1 MKKYT
6 LLLIDDEPANLQK
19 MHRTF
24 VDQYNVHLAQTGEE
38 ALEVLRAHP
47 IDAVI
52 TDQRMPR
59 MSGIEFLDAASK
71 EKPDLVRIIL
81 TGYAD
86 VNDLIEAINASKVHK
101 YITKPWEPDQLRM
114 AVREALEKRELQR
127 ENERLAAELQAANER
142 LRTENIILRRKAE
155 LEDRARDIICGGAE
169 MESILKLLRRVT
181 GTETTVLIQ
190 GETGTGKELI
200 ARFIHN
206 ESHRRDRIFIP
217 VNCGAIPKELV
228 ESEFF
233 GHAKGAFTGASQEK
247 KGFFEMADG
256 GTIFL
261 DEIGEAPPEL
271 QVKLL
276 RVIQEGEIMPLGYHQ
291 PKKVD
296 VRLIASTNRNLRAE
310 VETGRFRQDLY
321 FRINVF
327 SVTIPPLRERT
338 RDILPLA
345 DFFLKQF
352 SVKLNR
358 KAGHFKPE
366 TRQMLEAYS
375 WPGNVR
381 ELQNEIERLV
391 LLAEPEKEI
400 GPELLSDHV
409 RQPMQPS
416 TPSDGN
422 LKIAVQKLEEEMI
435 RDTME
440 RLNHNKSRVARA
452 LGISRQ
458 SLLEKLRRMHLRPD
472 LTSLSKK
479 LS

>member
-1 MKKYT
+1 MTRYE

-19 MHRTF
+19 LHRTF
-24 VDQYNVHLAQTGEE
+24 VDQYNIHLAHTGEE
-38 ALEVLRAHP
+38 ALAILKSHR

-52 TDQRMPR
+52 TDQKMPS
-59 MSGIEFLDAASK
+59 MTGIEFLDAARQ
-71 EKPDLVRIIL
+71 ENPDMVRIIL
-81 TGYAD
+81 TGFAE
-86 VNDLIEAINASKVHK
+86 VNDLIVAINASKVHK
-101 YITKPWEPDQLRM
+101 YITKPWVPDDLRM

-127 ENERLAAELQAANER
+127 ENDRLTVELQAANER
-142 LRTENIILRRKAE
+142 LRTENTLLRRKAE
-155 LEDRARDIICGGAE
+155 LEDRASHIVCRSVE
-169 MESILKLLRRVT
+169 MENILKLLRRVT

-206 ESHRRDRIFIP
+206 ESPRRDRVFLP
-217 VNCGAIPKELV
+217 VNCGAIPRELV

-233 GHAKGAFTGASQEK
+233 GHAKGAFTGASQDK

-276 RVIQEGEIMPLGYHQ
+276 RVIQESEIMPIGFHQ
-291 PKKVD
+291 SKPVD
-296 VRLIASTNRNLRAE
+296 VRLIASTNRDLRAE
-310 VETGRFRQDLY
+310 VDTGRFRQDLF

-338 RDILPLA
+338 GDILPLSEY
-345 DFFLKQF
+345 FLKQF
-352 SVKLNR
+352 AMRLNR
-358 KAGHFKPE
+358 RIGDFLPE
-366 TRQMLEAYS
+366 TRKLLESYH

-391 LLAEPEKEI
+391 LLAEPEKGI
-400 GPELLSDHV
+400 TPELLSDHV
-409 RQPMQPS
+409 RQRQKHPHA
-416 TPSDGN
+416 SDGN
-422 LKIAVQKLEEEMI
+422 LKTAVHSLEEEMI
-435 RDTME
+435 RSTMT
-440 RLNHNKSRVARA
+440 LYHNNKSRVART

-458 SLLEKLRRMHLRPD
+458 SLLERLKRMNIP
-472 LTSLSKK
+472 T
-479 LS
+479 

>member
-38 ALEVLRAHP
+38 ALQVLKVHP
-47 IDAVI
+47 VDAVI

-59 MSGIEFLDAASK
+59 MSGIEFLDAARK

-101 YITKPWEPDQLRM
+101 YITKPWEPDELRM

-127 ENERLAAELQAANER
+127 ENERLAAELQAANEQ

-155 LEDRARDIICGGAE
+155 LEDRARDIIYGGAE
-169 MESILKLLRRVT
+169 MENILKLLRRVT

-206 ESHRRDRIFIP
+206 ESNRRDRIFIP
-217 VNCGAIPKELV
+217 VNCSAIPKELV

-291 PKKVD
+291 PKKID
-296 VRLIASTNRNLRAE
+296 VRLIASTNKNLRAE
-310 VETGRFRQDLY
+310 VEAGCFRQDLY

-352 SVKLNR
+352 STKLNR
-358 KAGHFKPE
+358 KVGHFKLE
-366 TRQMLEAYS
+366 TRQMLETYN

-400 GPELLSDHV
+400 GPDLLSDHV
-409 RQPMQPS
+409 RQRMRPS
-416 TPSDGN
+416 PPPDGN
-422 LKIAVQKLEEEMI
+422 LKVAVQNLEEEMI

-458 SLLEKLRRMHLRPD
+458 SLLEKLRRMHLP
-472 LTSLSKK
+472 S
-479 LS
+479 